1 MELYHYGRKGMKWG
15 QHIYGVDSST
25 YKTYSSRSRTRDAQN
40 MVAEIQKYSD
50 KEWRSLKG
58 LLATMKIANVKMKRV
73 FESCNDDSG
82 FRKLKK
88 AETSNEAVKK
98 INPNYKK
105 GLTTLSNNCLLCSVA
120 YDMRRRGYDVVA
132 KQKAPI
138 DILYDIG
145 AKDAAIMYQ
154 KSKIRALS
162 KVNDINKE
170 HLPLNARG
178 IMFVSWAGHDSG
190 HVVAFEMEKSGA
202 CFYDAQS
209 GDVYPKGSYNKIFN
223 GAVNPHYIRTDNLQ
237 PNYNFIKL
245 AVE

>member
-15 QHIYGVDSST
+15 QHIFGKDASHYRTFAAST
-25 YKTYSSRSRTRDAQN
+25 RSKDTQN
-40 MVAEIQKYSD
+40 TIKEIQKYSD
-50 KEWRSLKG
+50 KEWRSVKG
-58 LLATMKIANVKMKRV
+58 LLTKMNIAKVKMKRV

-82 FRKLKK
+82 FRRIKK
-88 AETSNEAVKK
+88 VETSNEAVKK

-105 GLTTLSNNCLLCSVA
+105 GLVTSSNNCLSCSVA
-120 YDMRRRGYDVVA
+120 YDMRRRGYDVIA

-154 KSKIRALS
+154 KSKIHKLNS
-162 KVNDINKE
+162 VDSINKE
-170 HLPLNARG
+170 HLPLKSRG
-178 IMFVSWAGHDSG
+178 IFFVSWDGHDSG
-190 HVVAFEMEKSGA
+190 HVVAFEMEKAGA

-209 GDVYPKGSYNKIFN
+209 GDVYPKGSYDKIFD
-223 GAVNPHYIRTDNLQ
+223 GAVNAHYIRTDNLQ
-237 PNYNFIKL
+237 PNYNFIKV